1 MLTEHWVT
9 HPGHLEDRHGHELY
23 RPAYEP
29 GSTHSF
35 ASGEN
40 GDGRMSLSALSDFF
54 RRWFFPG
61 SIEFLFVGLA
71 VGVAMLW
78 GRERLTR
85 LGKVWLTALVVTYL
99 GISTPQGADL
109 LVWGLSREFA
119 PIESLQDTDGATAIV
134 VLAADS
140 NTVAAHGH
148 EIEQISGVGA
158 LRVFEAAR
166 LHALIPQALVFTSG
180 GPSNYGSKAQ
190 SLAALLSQELAAL
203 GVPRDQII
211 VEARSGN
218 TYQHAVRLAPLLR
231 KHGVR
236 RFLLVT
242 SPTHIRRATMT
253 FRTQGLDPIPS
264 PGTMR
269 SSRDTREWGP
279 QLRHLRISQ
288 QAIYDYIGLGYYWAK
303 GWI

>member
-1 MLTEHWVT
+1 M
-9 HPGHLEDRHGHELY
+9 R
-23 RPAYEP
+23 AYVC
-29 GSTHSF
+29 
-35 ASGEN
+35 
-40 GDGRMSLSALSDFF
+40 GDFSA
-54 RRWFFPG
+54 PKC
-61 SIEFLFVGLA
+61 
-71 VGVAMLW
+71 
-78 GRERLTR
+78 R
-85 LGKVWLTALVVTYL
+85 LGHYVGGFSPRSRGRAAPRHAHALAYRAGARSVLLGDTA
-99 GISTPQGADL
+99 
-109 LVWGLSREFA
+109 
-119 PIESLQDTDGATAIV
+119 GATAID
-134 VLAADS
+134 VLSADS

-148 EIEQISGVGA
+148 EIEQISGGGA

-203 GVPRDQII
+203 GVPRNQII

-218 TYQHAVRLAPLLR
+218 TYQHAVRLTPLLR

-253 FRTQGLDPIPS
+253 FRMQGLDPIPS